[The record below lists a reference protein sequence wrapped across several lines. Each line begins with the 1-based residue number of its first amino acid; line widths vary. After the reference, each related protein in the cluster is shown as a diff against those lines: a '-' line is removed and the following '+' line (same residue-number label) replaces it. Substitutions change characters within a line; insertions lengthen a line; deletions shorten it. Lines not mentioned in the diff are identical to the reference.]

1 MKRIII
7 IVLSVVFIFLVGA
20 IVLPFVIDLNKY
32 KGKIIDIAKP
42 HLARDL
48 DFGNIELTILKG
60 LGAEIQGLHIAENPE
75 FGKGDF
81 LNLEHLRIKIKLF
94 PLLKKQIQVKEL
106 ILDKPVVRLIKNAE
120 GKYNFEDLT
129 GSPPDEHDDTGGTKK
144 KDGETEKGDGKT
156 EGKNGNALFAGLMV
170 SKFTLNQGK
179 IDFVDEF
186 TRQGTTVTNTIDLLD
201 IQFTD
206 VALDNPIHMH
216 MAARIPEGTKQNL
229 TIKGTMGPLGDAAD
243 MKRLF
248 MDITLRSE
256 SLNPDF
262 IMAFYPS
269 IKEILPEDVS
279 FSGLLGMEMIM
290 KGNMAN
296 LQAQG
301 NMEMKELDIQ
311 YGETFHKP
319 KLVPCQISIKASK
332 AGDDIQV
339 DPSVITMHNMSLK
352 TSGKIT
358 DLTNPNFDLAIGT
371 GDTSMK
377 GWELLVPSLKEYEPD
392 GNFTFRGSMKGTL
405 GDLSANLQFSA
416 PRLAVKVSQAT
427 GSSKDVAPSKSVFE
441 FMDMKVQAEKKNN
454 DIKGSGNLEI
464 KKGEVMAAAFEKMQ
478 AQFDY
483 QNDVLGIHG
492 FQAHAFQGDIS
503 MEGKVKPSKL
513 RWIMKPVITNINMAE
528 VVDTFTQYK
537 GLFKGIFSGSFTAN
551 SSADDTQKGAID
563 ATGSFRLDQ
572 GEIMNVNLVDTVME
586 SLFGIKGV
594 SMFAEKEG
602 SELEKQKITRF
613 DSMDGD
619 FSMTRNT
626 INLKKVAL
634 HNIHTV
640 KITETDAF
648 IDGLVDCNADRLNL
662 KGKIVL
668 SQEYSARLAKK
679 TEQLNA
685 LLNPE
690 SRMVLPISVTGSL
703 SKPVPVLDIP
713 YVTTTMAKY
722 YGKRELEKLGD
733 KIGLPKKGDKDKQ
746 GKESPIGNILKDLIK

>member
-1 MKRIII
+1 MKKIII
-7 IVLSVVFIFLVGA
+7 IVFSVVFVFLVSA
-20 IVLPFVIDLNKY
+20 IVLPFIIDLNKY

-60 LGAEIQGLHIAENPE
+60 LGAEIQGLRISENPE

-81 LNLEHLRIKIKLF
+81 LNLEHVRIKIKLF

-129 GSPPDEHDDTGGTKK
+129 GSPADEHDDTGGTKK
-144 KDGETEKGDGKT
+144 KDGETEKRDDKT
-156 EGKNGNALFAGLMV
+156 KGENGNALFAGLMV

-186 TRQGTTVTNTIDLLD
+186 TRQGTAVTNTIDLLD
-201 IQFTD
+201 IQCTD
-206 VALDNPIHMH
+206 VSLNNPIHMY

-229 TIKGTMGPLGDAAD
+229 TIKGTVGPLGDASD
-243 MKRLF
+243 MKRLL
-248 MDITLRSE
+248 MDITLRAD

-269 IKEILPEDVS
+269 IKEILPTDVS

-290 KGNMAN
+290 KGTIAN

-301 NMEMKELDIQ
+301 NMEMKDLDIR

-339 DPSVITMHNMSLK
+339 DPGVITLHTMSLK

-358 DLTNPNFDLAIGT
+358 GLTNPNFDLVIGT
-371 GDTSMK
+371 NDTSMK
-377 GWELLVPSLKEYEPD
+377 GWESLVPSLKEYEPD
-392 GNFTFRGSMKGTL
+392 GNFTFQASMKGTP

-427 GSSKDVAPSKSVFE
+427 GASKDATPSKSVFE

-464 KKGEVMAAAFEKMQ
+464 KKGVIMAAAFEKMQ

-483 QNDVLGIHG
+483 QNDILGIHR

-503 MEGKVKPSKL
+503 MEGKVKPGKL
-513 RWIMKPVITNINMAE
+513 HWVMKPVITNINMAE
-528 VVDTFTQYK
+528 VIDTLTQYK
-537 GLFKGIFSGSFTAN
+537 GLFKGIFSGSFRAN
-551 SSADDTQKGAID
+551 SAGDDTQKGAID
-563 ATGSFRLDQ
+563 VSGSFRLDQ
-572 GEIMNVNLVDTVME
+572 GEIMNVNLVDTVMDA
-586 SLFGIKGV
+586 LVGIKGV
-594 SMFAEKEG
+594 SMFVEKEG
-602 SELEKQKITRF
+602 SELDKQKITRF

-648 IDGLVDCNADRLNL
+648 IDGLVDCNANSLNL

-679 TEQLNA
+679 TEQLSA

-690 SRMVLPISVTGSL
+690 SRMVLPVSITGSL
-703 SKPVPVLDIP
+703 SKPVPILDIP
-713 YVTTTMAKY
+713 YVTTAMAKY

-746 GKESPIGNILKDLIK
+746 DKESPIGNILKDLMK

>member
-60 LGAEIQGLHIAENPE
+60 LGAEIQGLRIAENPE

-129 GSPPDEHDDTGGTKK
+129 GSPANEHDDTDGTKK

-156 EGKNGNALFAGLMV
+156 EKKNGNALFAGLMV

-179 IDFVDEF
+179 IDFIDEF
-186 TRQGTTVTNTIDLLD
+186 IRQGTTVTNTIDLLD

-229 TIKGTMGPLGDAAD
+229 TIKGTMGPLGDAVD
-243 MKRLF
+243 MKQLF

-290 KGNMAN
+290 KGNIAH

-301 NMEMKELDIQ
+301 NMEMKDLDIQ

-358 DLTNPNFDLAIGT
+358 GLTNPNFDLAIGT
-371 GDTSMK
+371 DDTSMK

-416 PRLAVKVSQAT
+416 PRLSVKVSQAT

-464 KKGEVMAAAFEKMQ
+464 KRGEVMAAAFDKMQ

-563 ATGSFRLDQ
+563 ATGSFRLDH

-619 FSMTRNT
+619 FSMTRNK

-648 IDGLVDCNADRLNL
+648 IDGLVDCNADKLNL

-679 TEQLNA
+679 TGQLTA

-690 SRMVLPISVTGSL
+690 SRMVLPISITGSL

>member
-1 MKRIII
+1 MKKIII
-7 IVLSVVFIFLVGA
+7 IVLSVVFIFLAGA
-20 IVLPFVIDLNKY
+20 IVLPFIIDLNKY

-81 LNLEHLRIKIKLF
+81 LNLEHVRIKIKLF

-129 GSPPDEHDDTGGTKK
+129 GSPADEQDDTGGTKK
-144 KDGETEKGDGKT
+144 KDGETEKRDDKT
-156 EGKNGNALFAGLMV
+156 KGKNGNALFAGLMV

-186 TRQGTTVTNTIDLLD
+186 TRQGTAVTNTIDLLD
-201 IQFTD
+201 IQCTD
-206 VALDNPIHMH
+206 VSLNNPIHIS
-216 MAARIPEGTKQNL
+216 MAARVPEGTKQNL
-229 TIKGTMGPLGDAAD
+229 MIKGTMGPLGNASD
-243 MKRLF
+243 MKRLL
-248 MDITLRSE
+248 MDITLRAE

-269 IKEILPEDVS
+269 IKEILPTDVS

-290 KGNMAN
+290 KGTIAN

-301 NMEMKELDIQ
+301 NLEMKDLDIR

-332 AGDDIQV
+332 AGDDIRV
-339 DPSVITMHNMSLK
+339 DPGVITMHTMSLK

-358 DLTNPNFDLAIGT
+358 GLTNPNFDLVIGT
-371 GDTSMK
+371 NDTSMK
-377 GWELLVPSLKEYEPD
+377 GWESLVPLLKEYEPD
-392 GNFTFRGSMKGTL
+392 GNFTFQGSMKGTL

-427 GSSKDVAPSKSVFE
+427 GGSKDATPSKSVFE

-464 KKGEVMAAAFEKMQ
+464 KKGVVMAAAFEKMQ

-503 MEGKVKPSKL
+503 MEGKVKPGKL
-513 RWIMKPVITNINMAE
+513 HWVMKPVITNINMAE
-528 VVDTFTQYK
+528 VVDTLTQYK

-551 SSADDTQKGAID
+551 SAGDDTQKGAID
-563 ATGSFRLDQ
+563 ASGSFRLDQ

-619 FSMTRNT
+619 FSMTRNK

-640 KITETDAF
+640 KITETDAS
-648 IDGLVDCNADRLNL
+648 IDGLVDCNTNSLNL

-679 TEQLNA
+679 TEQLSA

-690 SRMVLPISVTGSL
+690 SRMVLPISITGSL
-703 SKPVPVLDIP
+703 SKPVPILDIP
-713 YVTTTMAKY
+713 YVTTAMAKY

-746 GKESPIGNILKDLIK
+746 DKESPIGNILKDLMK